1 LLTFSPEVRVA
12 RSENRRAFLSTAAF
26 TGAGVMLVGLNARAK
41 AEPPKDAGTT
51 KPADVNATEDLM
63 REHGVLRRVLLIYAE
78 AVRRI
83 NASTPPPAD
92 TVTAAAK
99 IIQSFIEGYHE
110 KLEEEE
116 VFPRMV
122 KAGQAIDLVAVLVA
136 QHQAGRRL
144 TTQILQGTTTTV
156 LNDRAR
162 SQPVV
167 HAMQQFIRMYEPHA
181 AREDTVLF
189 PAFHD
194 LFTEA
199 EFDRL
204 GDQFEEKEHQVLGE
218 RGFEGTVKQVAQI
231 EKTLGIYDLA
241 QFTAK

>member
-1 LLTFSPEVRVA
+1 VDRP
-12 RSENRRAFLSTAAF
+12 ENRRAFLSAAVF
-26 TGAGVMLVGLNARAK
+26 TGAGVMLVGLNASARA
-41 AEPPKDAGTT
+41 ESSKDAKTI

-83 NASTPPPAD
+83 NVSAPPPAD
-92 TVTAAAK
+92 AVTAAAT

-110 KLEEEE
+110 KLEEEQ

-122 KAGQAIDLVAVLVA
+122 KAGQAIDLVGVLVA

-144 TTQILQGTTTTV
+144 TTQILQGTTQAAFH
-156 LNDRAR
+156 DRAR
-162 SQPVV
+162 SQPIA
-167 HAMQQFIRMYEPHA
+167 HAMEQFIRMYEPHA

-218 RGFEGTVKQVAQI
+218 AGFEGTVKQVTQI